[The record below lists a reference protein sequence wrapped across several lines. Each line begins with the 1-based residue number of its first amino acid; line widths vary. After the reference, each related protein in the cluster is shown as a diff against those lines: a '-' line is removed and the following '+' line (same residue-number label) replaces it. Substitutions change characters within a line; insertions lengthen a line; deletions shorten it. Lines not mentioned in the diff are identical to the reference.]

1 MLRDTV
7 PMHDPSAPALKLLA
21 SAMTA
26 SLEQRDN
33 FPQSAPRTT
42 KIQIAPMSST
52 SKSLNAPTAGEM
64 PRRDFIK
71 TSAAAAGA
79 LGTAL
84 AAARPALAAD
94 PASRQTDGNRIKIGV
109 NLEYVRHGDK
119 SLAYGIKTAGQ
130 IGYRWVEPCFL
141 MGRCLLSSGGYCH
154 VTSLDTDPKQIL
166 DLCAAAGVK
175 ISGLSSHS
183 DLLNPEWGVLYAR
196 RGIRYARALGVNVV
210 QITEDMY
217 PPKWMTEE
225 DAYAVMRIN
234 LRAIAETCAENG
246 VYLGIEPHG
255 PYTAKIR
262 SLSRILELVD
272 SPWIRVNYDSG
283 NTFLSGEDPYAML
296 EAVADKVV
304 HVHAK
309 DISRQQADAERGKVT
324 GTAVGCACGDGEIDW
339 HRIVQRLKR
348 AGYKGVLSV
357 ECGTEEQAK
366 RSLTHLTK
374 VLDEENA

>member
-1 MLRDTV
+1 M
-7 PMHDPSAPALKLLA
+7 P
-21 SAMTA
+21 
-26 SLEQRDN
+26 
-33 FPQSAPRTT
+33 
-42 KIQIAPMSST
+42 
-52 SKSLNAPTAGEM
+52 LNKPTAGKM
-64 PRRDFIK
+64 PRRQLEK
-71 TSAAAAGA
+71 ASTAAAGVI
-79 LGTAL
+79 GTTST
-84 AAARPALAAD
+84 AANVVAAPSAEPAQCRAD
-94 PASRQTDGNRIKIGV
+94 DGRMKIGV
-109 NLEYVRHGDK
+109 NLEYVRHADK
-119 SLAYGIKTAGQ
+119 NLAYGITTAGQ

-141 MGRCLLSSGGYCH
+141 MGRCLLSNGGYCH

-217 PPKWMTEE
+217 PPKWMTEQ

-246 VYLGIEPHG
+246 VYLGVEQHG
-255 PYTAKIR
+255 PYTARIR
-262 SLSRILELVD
+262 SLTRILELVD
-272 SPWIRVNYDSG
+272 STWIRVNYDCG

-324 GTAVGCACGDGEIDW
+324 GTAVGCACGDGELDW
-339 HRIVQRLKR
+339 HRIVKRLKQ

-357 ECGTEEQAK
+357 ECGTEDQAK
-366 RSLTHLTK
+366 RSLTYLTK
-374 VLDEENA
+374 VLREENA

>member
-1 MLRDTV
+1 
-7 PMHDPSAPALKLLA
+7 
-21 SAMTA
+21 
-26 SLEQRDN
+26 
-33 FPQSAPRTT
+33 
-42 KIQIAPMSST
+42 MSST
-52 SKSLNAPTAGEM
+52 TRSPNPPTAVAM
-64 PRRDFIK
+64 PRRDFLK
-71 TSAAAAGA
+71 TSAAATGA
-79 LGTAL
+79 IGTAL
-84 AAARPALAAD
+84 LAAD
-94 PASRQTDGNRIKIGV
+94 PAPGQAVDPARSQTDANRIKIGV
-109 NLEYVRHGDK
+109 NLEYVRHADK
-119 SLAYGIKTAGQ
+119 SFAYGIKTAGQ
-130 IGYRWVEPCFL
+130 LGFRWVEPCFL
-141 MGRCLLSSGGYCH
+141 MGRCLLSNGGYCH
-154 VTSLDTDPKQIL
+154 VTSLDTDPKEIL

-196 RGIRYARALGVNVV
+196 RGVRYARALGVNIV

-217 PPKWMTEE
+217 PPKWMTEQ
-225 DAYAVMRIN
+225 DAYDTMRIN
-234 LRAIAETCAENG
+234 LRAIAETCAENS

-255 PYTAKIR
+255 PYTARIK
-262 SLSRILELVD
+262 SLTRILELVD

-339 HRIVQRLKR
+339 HRIVKRLKR

-357 ECGTEEQAK
+357 ECGTEDQAK
-366 RSLTHLTK
+366 RSLSYLMK
-374 VLDEENA
+374 VLDEESA